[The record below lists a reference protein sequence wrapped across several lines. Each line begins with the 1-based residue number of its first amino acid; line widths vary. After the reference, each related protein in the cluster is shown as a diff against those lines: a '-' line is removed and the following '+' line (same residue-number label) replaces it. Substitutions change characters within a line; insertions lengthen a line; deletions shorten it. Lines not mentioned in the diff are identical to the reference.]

1 MECRAIGRDIYSYIA
16 HERIRPKREYWMNS
30 AEMAKS
36 VTIRLSSGVSIENI
50 ETLLFPL
57 FHDGFLCSET
67 ESKRDYPLY
76 TVATLIHIS
85 TARNH
90 TTFGLT

>member
-1 MECRAIGRDIYSYIA
+1 MECRALGRDIYSYIA

-50 ETLLFPL
+50 ETF
-57 FHDGFLCSET
+57 
-67 ESKRDYPLY
+67 
-76 TVATLIHIS
+76 
-85 TARNH
+85 
-90 TTFGLT
+90 